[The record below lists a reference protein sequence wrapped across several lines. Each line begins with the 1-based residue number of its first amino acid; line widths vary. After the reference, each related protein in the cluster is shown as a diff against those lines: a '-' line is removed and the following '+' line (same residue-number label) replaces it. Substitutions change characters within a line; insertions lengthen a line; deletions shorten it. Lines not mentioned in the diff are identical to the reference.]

1 MEASNEWAPPTIG
14 DIRLPDR
21 DLGRRLSRQ
30 PDVEIRAK
38 LLGLDWTTLKASR
51 TRLLV
56 GAWIISSVLALTAI
70 LGDLGQVS
78 FGVTVVVVLVCA
90 AASMLALR
98 ESSRLPVLIARNDP
112 STAGRYGVLA
122 RMSPRQSLLGYRVR
136 WILLRHTLCAAC
148 SIALV
153 ALMARGF

>member
-38 LLGLDWTTLKASR
+38 MLGLDWTTLKASR

-56 GAWIISSVLALTAI
+56 GAWIISSVLALD
-70 LGDLGQVS
+70 GH
-78 FGVTVVVVLVCA
+78 
-90 AASMLALR
+90 
-98 ESSRLPVLIARNDP
+98 
-112 STAGRYGVLA
+112 
-122 RMSPRQSLLGYRVR
+122 PR
-136 WILLRHTLCAAC
+136 
-148 SIALV
+148 
-153 ALMARGF
+153 